1 MTTSTF
7 LWQGQPS
14 EIIAA
19 NKSWHTKVTQ
29 VTRRKSTEQRPVVH
43 LKGSSP
49 PMRDNTVSA
58 FCVAIA
64 PPFDAGSKTCKIL
77 RGALGSAA

>member
-7 LWQGQPS
+7 DWRGQPS

-19 NKSWHTKVTQ
+19 DSKMWAKSTQ
-29 VTRRKSTEQRPVVH
+29 VNFRANPNAKSGVH

-49 PMRDNTVSA
+49 PMRDNTVSN
-58 FCVAIA
+58 FCTPIPGPA
-64 PPFDAGSKTCKIL
+64 DAASQFRIKASSGV
-77 RGALGSAA
+77 RA